1 MVFLYLNSNNLGKY
15 KILLLDQAFNG
26 QLMNI
31 HETICSALK
40 HFENKERRQWS
51 CTVYGECKQST
62 KEAAVSSLVIL
73 KCAHLCETFPLKCYV
88 P

>member
-31 HETICSALK
+31 HETIFSALK
-40 HFENKERRQWS
+40 HFENK
-51 CTVYGECKQST
+51 
-62 KEAAVSSLVIL
+62 
-73 KCAHLCETFPLKCYV
+73 
-88 P
+88 